1 MSIPPVLARDL
12 ANTTAR
18 ELPQP
23 VRAKAVNG
31 RPCWKRTRDTILPR
45 LANSNA
51 LHSEFDQVTYV
62 ELGVFL
68 HGPLIV
74 DDLPRESSLGDI
86 VLWGT
91 TDNNKFRPE
100 IGPSSNYSSSGIN
113 LGWELDPVLPIAG
126 DLFPRSMS
134 DNDKLLMGQST
145 IGPAGITPR
154 EIQCP
159 GYIAQGLEY
168 TPSWADLDSV
178 LTAPLPTFPSADGE
192 NAEDLAQIFAVFG
205 SIDANS
211 HDQTLEG
218 DSPDIFYPPTVTS
231 TSILPISSP
240 LAHVHCRM
248 SGERSIVDPSVLSRA
263 FTADSSHPDIQ
274 RRALLE
280 KILKSPFYLSQEH
293 EPRLDLSDAGFV
305 PLMTSASLS
314 LACNAPR
321 KGSIY
326 SVFVDPNAKA
336 CLFCDKAHRSIERT
350 IGCVRKHLGHCP
362 FACRGEIDGCNSC
375 TDLRRSRFFT
385 QSHLQDHIN
394 KQNKRD
400 RCTFPNCN
408 ASVRIGGIRRH
419 YESMHPSTP
428 FPDMKAQR
436 KRKGNVPHRKTGSS
450 LSFSP
455 Y

>member
-1 MSIPPVLARDL
+1 MSIPPVLVRGL

-18 ELPQP
+18 ELPQR
-23 VRAKAVNG
+23 VSAEAVYG
-31 RPCWKRTRDTILPR
+31 RPFGDTILPQPVN
-45 LANSNA
+45 ANA
-51 LHSEFDQVTYV
+51 LHSEFDQGTYV
-62 ELGVFL
+62 ERAVFL

-74 DDLPRESSLGDI
+74 NDLPRGSSLGDI
-86 VLWGT
+86 GQSET
-91 TDNNKFRPE
+91 TDNNSFRPE
-100 IGPSSNYSSSGIN
+100 ISSSSNSFPLGIN
-113 LGWELDPVLPIAG
+113 LEWELDPVLPIVG
-126 DLFPRSMS
+126 DLFPRSMA

-154 EIQCP
+154 EFQCP

-178 LTAPLPTFPSADGE
+178 LTAPLPTFPSADEGEWLDME
-192 NAEDLAQIFAVFG
+192 NAEDLAQIFG
-205 SIDANS
+205 NIDTNS

-218 DSPDIFYPPTVTS
+218 NSPDIFHLPTVTS

-293 EPRLDLSDAGFV
+293 EPRLDLSDAGFI

-314 LACNAPR
+314 LACGAPR

-350 IGCVRKHLGHCP
+350 IGCVRKHLGHRP

-385 QSHLQDHIN
+385 QSHLQDHIT

-408 ASVRIGGIRRH
+408 GSVRIGGIRRH
-419 YESMHPSTP
+419 YESMHPSVP

-436 KRKGNVPHRKTGSS
+436 KRKGNGPHRKSGSS